1 MNCKLQQAIPAN
13 ASFELAE
20 LNENQEKE
28 DTEKPTAAAQDPEMP
43 SEGGKTSD
51 SKDAGGPVEK
61 GERCLRFRE
70 YLFTLTNLLTK
81 GKGAQ

>member
-1 MNCKLQQAIPAN
+1 MNWKLQQAIPAN

-20 LNENQEKE
+20 INENQETE
-28 DTEKPTAAAQDPEMP
+28 DTEKTTAAVQDPEIT

-61 GERCLRFRE
+61 GARFLRFRE
-70 YLFTLTNLLTK
+70 
-81 GKGAQ
+81 